1 MKRQKTVFFLVA
13 LALIAGTGVLLAQMR
28 AHQRLGR
35 PGVKTL
41 PLAGLAEKVLLPE
54 RVLDY
59 ESKELDVP
67 KMVLD
72 YLPKDTSYGQRMYR
86 APDGFAVQVNVVLMG
101 SDRTSIHKPE
111 FCLSG
116 QGWRIDQDACSQ
128 VSLKLERPRPYD
140 LPVMKLIATQNL
152 EIEGET
158 RTRRGVYLYWFVA
171 DDEYTASH
179 TQRMWWM
186 ARDML
191 TRGTLQRWAYITYFA
206 ACAPGQEE
214 ATFERMKILI
224 AASVPEFQTTPRGE
238 APGPTAEK

>member
-1 MKRQKTVFFLVA
+1 MRQRKTVLLLVA
-13 LALIAGTGVLLAQMR
+13 LALIAGTAILLVQLR

-35 PGVKTL
+35 PGVRTQ

-59 ESKELDVP
+59 ESKEIEVA
-67 KMVLD
+67 KIVVD

-116 QGWRIDQDACSQ
+116 QGWRIDQEASSR
-128 VSLKLERPRPYD
+128 VRVNLERPRPYELD
-140 LPVMKLIATQNL
+140 VMKLIVTQNL
-152 EIEGET
+152 EIDGET

-171 DDEYTASH
+171 DNECTASH
-179 TQRMWWM
+179 SQRMWWM
-186 ARDML
+186 AKDML
-191 TRGTLQRWAYITYFA
+191 TRGTLQRWAYVTYFGV
-206 ACAPGQEE
+206 CAPGQED
-214 ATFERMKILI
+214 ATFERMKSLI
-224 AASVPEFQTTPRGE
+224 AASVPEFQTTPRAE
-238 APGPTAEK
+238 APGVTAQR